1 MQSLNGVNYRIEADA
16 PLEDLEKIERK
27 QIETEKRG
35 LDTKLKK
42 RINIVAKEIFTK
54 ERNLNKKITNAI
66 ILHLDGDRKY
76 SQKSDKYYKQL
87 GLNAIVKN
95 VPENRQPQVIGNL
108 IKKYNPDIVV
118 ITGHDRNDK
127 ERK

>member
-127 ERK
+127 KRK

>member
-1 MQSLNGVNYRIEADA
+1 MQFLNGVNYRIEADA

-42 RINIVAKEIFTK
+42 RINVVAKEIFTK

-127 ERK
+127 KWK

>member
-1 MQSLNGVNYRIEADA
+1 MQSLNGVNYRIEAGA

-42 RINIVAKEIFTK
+42 RINVVAKEIFTK

-76 SQKSDKYYKQL
+76 SQKSDKYYKQ
-87 GLNAIVKN
+87 
-95 VPENRQPQVIGNL
+95 
-108 IKKYNPDIVV
+108 
-118 ITGHDRNDK
+118 
-127 ERK
+127 

>member
-127 ERK
+127 KWK

>member
-42 RINIVAKEIFTK
+42 RIGTHTTSAAKSSDNI
-54 ERNLNKKITNAI
+54 RL
-66 ILHLDGDRKY
+66 
-76 SQKSDKYYKQL
+76 
-87 GLNAIVKN
+87 
-95 VPENRQPQVIGNL
+95 VPI
-108 IKKYNPDIVV
+108 
-118 ITGHDRNDK
+118 HA
-127 ERK
+127 